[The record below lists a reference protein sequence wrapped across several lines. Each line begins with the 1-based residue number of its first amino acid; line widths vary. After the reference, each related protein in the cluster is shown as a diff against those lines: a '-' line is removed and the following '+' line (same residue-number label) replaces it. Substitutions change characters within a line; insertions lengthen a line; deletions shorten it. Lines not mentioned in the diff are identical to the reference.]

1 MTARLVQQA
10 EWLGE
15 FLNPHPRIERYLR
28 AIRQAGHF
36 DRTFYRGANPG
47 LHPLFRAFPERHYV
61 VFGEREGRQPN
72 PEFSPRAYI
81 RHNPDLT
88 GWAARP
94 YLHFL
99 LYGRRENRLTRDLPS
114 GRMTDNRPAPVLR
127 PRTGERAPVAVVVHV
142 YYHDLW
148 PEIAGHLA
156 ALDMPFDLF
165 VTVTDT
171 GGGAAEALAED
182 IRAAFP
188 GALAVPMPNRGRD
201 IFPFVHLVNA
211 GLLDG
216 YRAVAKI
223 HTKRSPHRTDGD
235 DWRRSLIGGV
245 LPGAGT
251 ARRLA
256 AFLADDDAGVWVAD
270 GQHYRDPAWWGT
282 NFDITAWLLRRIEIR
297 AVRETLAFPAGSMY
311 WLKPV
316 MIAMIRGLELEQTLF
331 ETECGQVDGT
341 LAHAF
346 ERALGAIATASGL
359 TVRESTEI
367 IERARPTP
375 RPPRKARYVSAFYLP
390 QFHRLAEN
398 DAWWGR
404 GYTEWQAAA
413 RARPMFD
420 GHAQPAL
427 PSELGFYDLRQT
439 EVMGEQAALAQGAGI
454 DAFCVYHYW
463 FGGRRLLEA
472 PLDGLLRRED
482 VAFPFYLCWANESWR
497 RNWDGLSGETLVE
510 QTYAPGFEE
519 GLAVSSLPYMRDA
532 RYQRPDGQRPRFVI
546 YRPEDMPDP
555 LRNVARLRAAWQALG
570 IGPVEL
576 GAVRF
581 HVAGES
587 PVPPDLF
594 DFWVEMPPHGLVQGE
609 DFLYGGPQG
618 NRMVQ
623 GPVPGFRGLIY
634 DYDRVITRSL
644 SADHAASLPPNTIAG
659 AMPSW
664 DNTARR
670 GLDAH
675 IAWGSNPGAFR
686 RWLRGLTEHRLAG
699 SYRNE
704 VFLNAWNE
712 WAERAVLEPGRQYGR
727 AWLDELRDWRG
738 MGE

>member
-15 FLNPHPRIERYLR
+15 FLNPHPRIARYLR

-463 FGGRRLLEA
+463 FGGRWTVCCAERMSPSPSTCA
-472 PLDGLLRRED
+472 GPTRAGAATGTGCRAKR
-482 VAFPFYLCWANESWR
+482 WWN
-497 RNWDGLSGETLVE
+497 
-510 QTYAPGFEE
+510 
-519 GLAVSSLPYMRDA
+519 
-532 RYQRPDGQRPRFVI
+532 RP
-546 YRPEDMPDP
+546 M
-555 LRNVARLRAAWQALG
+555 
-570 IGPVEL
+570 
-576 GAVRF
+576 
-581 HVAGES
+581 
-587 PVPPDLF
+587 PPDLKRGSPF
-594 DFWVEMPPHGLVQGE
+594 PACPTCVMPAISALTVNGRGSSSTGRRTCPTRCAMSPACAPPGRRWGSGRSNWAR
-609 DFLYGGPQG
+609 YGSMLRA
-618 NRMVQ
+618 NRPCRRTSSTSGWKCRPMASCRARI
-623 GPVPGFRGLIY
+623 FF
-634 DYDRVITRSL
+634 T
-644 SADHAASLPPNTIAG
+644 ADHRGTGWCRGPCPVFAG
-659 AMPSW
+659 
-664 DNTARR
+664 
-670 GLDAH
+670 
-675 IAWGSNPGAFR
+675 
-686 RWLRGLTEHRLAG
+686 
-699 SYRNE
+699 
-704 VFLNAWNE
+704 
-712 WAERAVLEPGRQYGR
+712 
-727 AWLDELRDWRG
+727 
-738 MGE
+738 